1 MADDDISWDETEKR
15 LKNIGGAAASG
26 AMAGGV
32 PGALVGAGMSV
43 AMPALSKIFGSA
55 FGGSEAQDARD
66 RAIGDLNRVATG
78 GTTQG
83 QAGAAYQ
90 RGTTL
95 QGLEAMAAKGTATQR
110 AGLQRQAMLQA
121 PEIQAR
127 QGAQLADLRAKE
139 QEHARATAAYLGQQA
154 AQQDLVSARKS
165 AAGAIGG
172 LAQAGTQLFMGA
184 QGGSPS
190 AATDDAFKETLNL
203 GELGT
208 SNGSTGDKSAEYA
221 KALGF
226 TPGAA
231 APAAG
236 PNLAGTGSSVPAAVK
251 TGTTGYE
258 DVEQADPNTP
268 NTYVGGAFGGPQRPT
283 DARGR
288 VGVTPSE
295 ERMQQENFDTLAA
308 QRNGGIPV
316 AAPSNFKPSTSSA
329 LSRNLAE
336 DRLDPSVAASMKTAA
351 EPSPTLAPFGATDL
365 ARSSYA
371 GAGYEPA
378 RDEMNNS
385 SMANSDRLRKSMRN
399 QIGPIG
405 GRLRTPPTGSR

>member
-1 MADDDISWDETEKR
+1 MADDDISWDETANR
-15 LKNIGGAAASG
+15 LKSIGGAAASG

-55 FGGSEAQDARD
+55 FGGSEAQHARD
-66 RAIGDLNRVATG
+66 QAIGDLNRVATG

-139 QEHARATAAYLGQQA
+139 QEHARTTAAYLGQQA

-190 AATDDAFKETLNL
+190 AADDDAFKKTLNL
-203 GELGT
+203 GELGPTKT
-208 SNGSTGDKSAEYA
+208 SSAEYA

-236 PNLAGTGSSVPAAVK
+236 PNLAGVDSSVAAALK
-251 TGTTGYE
+251 TGTPGYE

-268 NTYVGGAFGGPQRPT
+268 FQHFAGAFGGSTRAYQPGLTSSERASKQAEQDATMAQNQATFNTLASLRNGPPPPPPKAPQPHVPIVPAADMSGSSGNVTTANLGIRGDVAHGMTLVP
-283 DARGR
+283 DLVKANEELDLRKYGRRGR
-288 VGVTPSE
+288 PGSGGMGVG
-295 ERMQQENFDTLAA
+295 
-308 QRNGGIPV
+308 
-316 AAPSNFKPSTSSA
+316 
-329 LSRNLAE
+329 
-336 DRLDPSVAASMKTAA
+336 
-351 EPSPTLAPFGATDL
+351 
-365 ARSSYA
+365 
-371 GAGYEPA
+371 GAG
-378 RDEMNNS
+378 S
-385 SMANSDRLRKSMRN
+385 
-399 QIGPIG
+399 
-405 GRLRTPPTGSR
+405 